1 MKSVARSAYLS
12 DFDDDPTSI
21 RATLGSLIRGPAPAV
36 ELDTPL
42 AVVRRML
49 VASRVPA
56 IAVVDDNDSLVG
68 LVTRTD
74 VLRLCDNECTAA
86 DAMSGFVFALPIEST
101 IEKAA
106 ALMAHEGVG
115 QVVITRNG
123 NELAGMVSA
132 LDIARHFA
140 IEAGYLVG
148 D

>member
-21 RATLGSLIRGPAPAV
+21 RATLGSLIRGPALAV
-36 ELDTPL
+36 ELETPL
-42 AVVRRML
+42 AEVRRML

-56 IAVVDDNDSLVG
+56 IAVVDDKSSLVG

-74 VLRLCDNECTAA
+74 VLRHCDDECTAA

-123 NELAGMVSA
+123 NELAGMISA

-140 IEAGYLVG
+140 IEAGYLAG